1 MFTQGFI
8 LGVDHHRTPVGVRE
22 RLAALPDDFFADTF
36 KRSGVHENMLLS
48 TCNRFEIYG
57 AADCHGIVPG
67 AFAMGLEK
75 AGIASNDVLP
85 YLYHKTGES
94 MLRHGFSVASSLE
107 SMVLGEPQILGQMKQ
122 AWQRAQERGSSGSF
136 LERFCAAA
144 FHVGKRVRTETDI
157 AREQVSIASMA
168 VKVAQQ
174 IFGSFDD
181 VSVLL
186 VGAGEMGVSA
196 ARSLKNAGAL
206 RVTVTSR
213 TLERSTQTAV
223 DVGAVT
229 APWESLE
236 ESLAAADVVITS
248 TASTTP
254 ILTAELMQNIM
265 RTRRG
270 KPLFVVDIAVPRD
283 VAEDVSQVPG
293 CFVYDIDQ
301 LGKLAEKARKQRSA
315 CVDDARQIVEDE
327 VGRFLAWSLNR
338 EQLNTVLHLRDH
350 FHSVRAEVLARGNLT
365 AEEATRLLV
374 NKLLH
379 TPTRMLK
386 EAGDPVLE
394 KNLRKLF
401 DLTEPH

>member
-22 RLAALPDDFFADTF
+22 RLAALPDDFFSETF
-36 KRSGVHENMLLS
+36 KKAGVHENMLLS
-48 TCNRFEIYG
+48 TCNRYEIYG

-75 AGIASNDVLP
+75 AGLSSHDVLP

-94 MLRHGFSVASSLE
+94 MLRHGFAVASSLE

-122 AWQRAQERGSSGSF
+122 AWQRAQERGSSGGF

-186 VGAGEMGVSA
+186 VGAGEMGISA
-196 ARSLKNAGAL
+196 ARSLKNAGVA

-213 TLERSTQTAV
+213 TLERAAQTAV
-223 DVGAVT
+223 EVGAHT
-229 APWESLE
+229 APWDGLE
-236 ESLAAADVVITS
+236 EAITAADVVITS
-248 TASTTP
+248 TASSAP
-254 ILTAELMQNIM
+254 ILTVELMQGIM
-265 RTRRG
+265 KTRRG
-270 KPLFVVDIAVPRD
+270 RPLFLIDIAVPRD
-283 VAEDVSQVPG
+283 VAEGVSQLNG

-301 LGKLAEKARKQRSA
+301 LGKLSEKARKQRSA
-315 CVDDARQIVEDE
+315 SIEDARQIIEDE

-338 EQLNTVLHLRDH
+338 EQLTTVLRLRDH
-350 FHSVRAEVLARGNLT
+350 FHKVREDVLSRGNLS

-386 EAGDPVLE
+386 EAGDPALE

-401 DLTEPH
+401 DLTEPS